1 MFRAVLDT
9 NVIVSAAIKRQGMEA
24 AALDL
29 VIAGK
34 AQLYVSTVI
43 LSEYEEVLR
52 RPRFKLLKKEVD
64 GIMRLITA
72 RAVSVKPGIR
82 VSVSPDDDDNRF
94 LECAAEA
101 EAHYLVTGN
110 SRHFPPVWKRTRIV
124 TARQFVEILIDAER
138 KQP

>member
-9 NVIVSAAIKRQGMEA
+9 NVIVSAAIKRQWMEA

-29 VIAGK
+29 VIAGN
-34 AQLYVSTVI
+34 AQLYVSTEI

-64 GIMRLITA
+64 AIMRLITA
-72 RAVSVKPGIR
+72 RAVSVKPGIQF
-82 VSVSPDDDDNRF
+82 SVSPDEDDNRF
-94 LECAAEA
+94 LHCAAAE
-101 EAHYLVTGN
+101 EAHYPVTEN
-110 SRHFPPVWKRTRIV
+110 ARHFPPVWKRTRIV